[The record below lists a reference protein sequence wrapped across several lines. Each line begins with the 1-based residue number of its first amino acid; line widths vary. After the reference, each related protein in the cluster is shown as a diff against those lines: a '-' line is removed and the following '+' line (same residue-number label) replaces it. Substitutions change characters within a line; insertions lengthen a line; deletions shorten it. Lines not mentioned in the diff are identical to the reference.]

1 MGNENYFRRHEDPPA
16 FTRAKEIIE
25 GAGLEFK
32 GMPSWLVE
40 NSASE
45 SLKRLKS
52 QKTITEEDGLALFAL
67 QNKGYFPQPGSG
79 PKLSDMVRE
88 SESEARAGIVRD
100 TAVPAATAIYDAAT
114 GGAILGPVGAIG
126 KPILAPIAR
135 SAMTEFA
142 APPITGQDGTMYMGD
157 GTPAGASGRHP
168 SEWSTD
174 DLIRQARISGGANP
188 EVMEELQRRENRR
201 RIVYDS
207 APEGITDEQYQGI
220 QDSIRRQAA
229 LMGKPLYGEKGGS
242 QPPSEDFPDDYD
254 GVVVPRGGFESLGYT
269 RHPVTN
275 KWVR

>member
-25 GAGLEFK
+25 SSGVEFK

-45 SLKRLKS
+45 SLRRLES
-52 QKTITEEDGLALFAL
+52 QKTITKEDLMALAAL
-67 QNKGYFPQPGSG
+67 QNKGYFPPPGSG
-79 PKLSDMVRE
+79 PKLSEMVRE
-88 SESEARAGIVRD
+88 SESEAGSGIVRD
-100 TAVPAATAIYDAAT
+100 TAVPATTALYDAAT
-114 GGAILGPVGAIG
+114 GGAILGPLGAIG

-135 SAMTEFA
+135 SAMTELA

-157 GTPAGASGRHP
+157 GTPAGAAGPHP
-168 SEWSTD
+168 SYWSDD
-174 DLIRQARISGGANP
+174 DLIKQARISGGTNP

-201 RIVYDS
+201 RIPTVYDS

-220 QDSIRRQAA
+220 QDSIRRQTA
-229 LMGKPLYGEKGGS
+229 LMGNRDGNITP
-242 QPPSEDFPDDYD
+242 EDFPDDYD